1 MKPYQSDF
9 LDRVRQA
16 VKSGE
21 NSMLVYRKQGYESK
35 AFRVQLKQLAQ
46 SFEGVLLEDRHAFTY
61 VAHEYFRI
69 GLYKYKE
76 DHEQSDKF
84 NKVAGSICN
93 HYNVP
98 ATEFNELCKTDFAG
112 IRYLLLMSCYFL
124 KVSEVYV
131 LTHVGQYLFPD
142 VANPER
148 HYQVMLDGFRQDY
161 NSGKQ
166 PSEVIDQIVNS
177 IKTGTHPFAVY
188 SWSKDRYTSDH
199 SFF

>member
-9 LDRVRQA
+9 LERIRQA

-35 AFRVQLKQLAQ
+35 AFRVELKQLAQ

-76 DHEQSDKF
+76 DHEQTDKF
-84 NKVAGSICN
+84 NKIAASICN
-93 HYNVP
+93 HYTAP
-98 ATEFNELCKTDFAG
+98 ATEFIEVCKTDPPG
-112 IRYLLLMSCYFL
+112 LKYLLFMSCYFL
-124 KVSEVYV
+124 KVSEAHV
-131 LTHVGQYLFPD
+131 LAKVGQFLFPD
-142 VANPER
+142 SPNAER
-148 HYQVMLDGFRQDY
+148 HYQALLDGFRHDY

-166 PSEVIDQIVNS
+166 PSELIDEIVNS

-188 SWSKDRYTSDH
+188 SWTKDRYTSDR

>member
-9 LDRVRQA
+9 IDRVRQA

-35 AFRVQLKQLAQ
+35 AFRIQLKQLAE

-76 DHEQSDKF
+76 DHEQTDKF
-84 NKVAGSICN
+84 NKITGSICD

-98 ATEFNELCKTDFAG
+98 ATEFIELCKTDLPG
-112 IRYLLLMSCYFL
+112 LKYLLLMSCYFL
-124 KVSEVYV
+124 KVSEVHV
-131 LTHVGQYLFPD
+131 LAKVGQFFFPD
-142 VANPER
+142 SSNPER
-148 HYQVMLDGFRQDY
+148 DFQAMLDGFRHDY

-166 PSEVIDQIVNS
+166 PSEVIDEIVNS
-177 IKTGTHPFAVY
+177 IKTGTHPFTVY
-188 SWSKDRYTSDH
+188 NWTKDRYTSDR

>member
-9 LDRVRQA
+9 IERIRQA

-35 AFRVQLKQLAQ
+35 AFRVQLKQLAE

-76 DHEQSDKF
+76 DHEQTDKF
-84 NKVAGSICN
+84 NKIATAICDR
-93 HYNVP
+93 YNVP
-98 ATEFNELCKTDFAG
+98 GSQFTELCKTDLPG
-112 IRYLLLMSCYFL
+112 LKYVVLMSCYFL
-124 KVSEVYV
+124 KVSEAHV
-131 LTHVGQYLFPD
+131 LAKVGQFFFPD
-142 VANPER
+142 SVSADR
-148 HYQVMLDGFRQDY
+148 QYQAMLDEFRHDY

-166 PSEVIDQIVNS
+166 PSELIDEIVNS
-177 IKTGTHPFAVY
+177 IKIGTHPFTVY
-188 SWSKDRYTSDH
+188 SWTKDRYTSDR